1 MLLNR
6 QRECGMYTVIH
17 REEDDTEEKR
27 PGFVCVSLGL
37 GTDGL
42 SFSSVISLTLV

>member
-6 QRECGMYTVIH
+6 QKECGMYTVIH
-17 REEDDTEEKR
+17 REEDGTKEKR
-27 PGFVCVSLGL
+27 FVCVSLGL

-42 SFSSVISLTLV
+42 SLSSVISLTLV